1 VSSRVA
7 GESPSLGSNSLE
19 DVVDERVHDA
29 HGGLGDSSL
38 GVHLSQDLV
47 DVGGVRLGPL
57 ALPHLLGL
65 VSTFLR
71 SFGRRLGS
79 LRCRGLSSF
88 RSHLDQQAIC
98 SMMTVAVKSES
109 FQLTLATATHFWS
122 AWSWHPSGVQRL
134 IILEKLKWLE
144 LSKLLESPQEER
156 LLENN
161 LPLRRHASLLQ
172 QSEES
177 RSLIVTDLA
186 RLRSEKSESSK
197 SRQSS

>member
-1 VSSRVA
+1 MFGEFSRKNQTHGRLHFSGGKCVSSRVA

-47 DVGGVRLGPL
+47 DVGGIRLGPL

-122 AWSWHPSGVQRL
+122 ACWRR
-134 IILEKLKWLE
+134 E
-144 LSKLLESPQEER
+144 L
-156 LLENN
+156 
-161 LPLRRHASLLQ
+161 ASQ
-172 QSEES
+172 WCAKADHS
-177 RSLIVTDLA
+177 
-186 RLRSEKSESSK
+186 
-197 SRQSS
+197 